1 MGIARPQSTA
11 SSHVMFTQH
20 GRDFENSVQA
30 RILKNTQG
38 GNWIQVLGLWLK
50 AYRSDMEGIS
60 KTPADCIGKFPPLST
75 FFFLFLFY
83 TEAICVELEN
93 ASMLTEIVKQMFT
106 ADVSQLLQVL
116 ILSIGYSKCFCLGI

>member
-1 MGIARPQSTA
+1 
-11 SSHVMFTQH
+11 
-20 GRDFENSVQA
+20 
-30 RILKNTQG
+30 
-38 GNWIQVLGLWLK
+38 
-50 AYRSDMEGIS
+50 MEGIS

-106 ADVSQLLQVL
+106 ADVS
-116 ILSIGYSKCFCLGI
+116 